1 MPVNT
6 GAIFLHPDNVNTKKT
21 PLALA
26 LALLPLAVQAQETPP
41 PSTPTGAPIPVVE
54 IRAFDRRYLQL
65 DQSTALGIDA
75 SVRETPLSIMVI
87 PQDILEDQQVN
98 NVEDALRNVAA
109 VTKFKQ
115 GNGGEEKFSI
125 RGFDVSQSLYKDGA
139 RLNNLFNATNI
150 ATTETANIER
160 YEVLKGPASIL
171 FGQGEPGGVINYV
184 TKKPAFKRKTTV
196 ELIGGQDDYKRVEF
210 DTTGPASGNLAY
222 RAVAAHEDSGS
233 YRREL
238 GRERSLF
245 NPLLLWRAG
254 PATTLSASYEYI
266 RDHYTQDRG
275 QSLAQDASGKYYYSP
290 LMRAETFLGVPGY
303 NARTSSKY
311 QRAYVNLGHEFT
323 PYYSIELL
331 GSATDVRKSLFDS
344 SPRVVGANNVVQIS
358 PSLQRGEGRQRYL
371 KLNNKFDFAGP
382 GNSMHKVLVA
392 VSREHLDVDGQSFSA
407 NRRVNFDLLS
417 GRYTGLDFAI
427 DYANPFAI
435 KADSTETTLTVQDLI
450 SWDDRYYLLLGAG
463 NSDYEDKAN
472 GLHVRKTSPR
482 VGFLYR
488 PVPWLSTYASF
499 ARGFVPTTAEDAA
512 GRPLAPETTRQAE
525 IGAKADLLGG
535 KLSVTGALFDVRK
548 QDVAVTDPASL
559 DLPPEQQY
567 SASLGETRTRGVEL
581 QAVGQ
586 LGADWKLIGGYAYL
600 DNEITS
606 GDPSLGTSG
615 NRLPGIARHSGSLWL
630 VHDVRQGL
638 LAGWSFGGGVF
649 AQGKVPIGLENRSWY
664 AGWTQV
670 DLTASYRRGPW
681 KLQLNLKNAFDRRYL
696 LTQALAGESL
706 AAVRVGTA
714 TPRTLVGSLAYQF

>member
-1 MPVNT
+1 MNT
-6 GAIFLHPDNVNTKKT
+6 TKK
-21 PLALA
+21 PIVLA
-26 LALLPLAVQAQETPP
+26 LALLPLAFPARAQEASAAVSAAPA
-41 PSTPTGAPIPVVE
+41 GAPAIPIVE
-54 IRAFDRRYLQL
+54 IRAFERRYLQVG
-65 DQSTALGIDA
+65 QSTALGIDA
-75 SVRETPLSIMVI
+75 NLLETPLSVMVI

-125 RGFDVSQSLYKDGA
+125 RGFDASQSLYKDGA

-210 DTTGPASGNLAY
+210 DTTGPASSSLAY
-222 RAVAAHEDSGS
+222 RAVVAHEDSGS

-238 GRERSLF
+238 GRERSLV
-245 NPLLLWRAG
+245 NPSLSWRAG
-254 PATTLSASYEYI
+254 PATSLSASYEYI
-266 RDHYTQDRG
+266 RDRYTQDRG
-275 QSLAQDASGKYYYSP
+275 QSLAQDAGGKYYYSP
-290 LMRAETFLGVPGY
+290 LMRAETFLGVPGF

-311 QRAYVNLGHEFT
+311 QRAYFNLSHEFS
-323 PYYSIELL
+323 PHYAIELL
-331 GSATDVRKSLFDS
+331 GSATNVDKTLYDS

-358 PSLQRGEGRQRYL
+358 PSLQRGDGRQRYL
-371 KLNNKFDFAGP
+371 KLNNKLDFAGP

-392 VSREHLDVDGQSFSA
+392 VSRERLDVDGQSFSA
-407 NRRVNFDLLS
+407 NRRVSLDLLT
-417 GRYTGLDFAI
+417 GQYGGLDFAI
-427 DYANPFAI
+427 DYTNPFAV
-435 KADSTETTLTVQDLI
+435 KADSTETTVTVQDLV
-450 SWDDRYYLLLGAG
+450 SWNDRYYLLLGAG
-463 NSDYEDKAN
+463 YSDYEDKEN
-472 GLHVRKTSPR
+472 GAAASKTSPR

-488 PVPWLSTYASF
+488 PVRWLSTYASF
-499 ARGFVPTTAEDAA
+499 ARGFVPTTAEDAS
-512 GRPLAPETTRQAE
+512 GRPLAPEKTRQLE
-525 IGAKADLLGG
+525 IGVKADLLDSR
-535 KLSVTGALFDVRK
+535 LSLTGALFDMRK

-559 DLPPEQQY
+559 DLPPGQQY
-567 SASLGETRTRGVEL
+567 SASLGETRTRGAEL
-581 QAVGQ
+581 QVVGQ
-586 LGADWKLIGGYAYL
+586 LSSDWKLIGGYAYL

-606 GDPSLGTSG
+606 GDAALGTSG
-615 NRLPGIARHSGSLWL
+615 KRLPGIARHSGSIWL
-630 VHDVRQGL
+630 VHDVRQGA
-638 LAGWSFGGGVF
+638 LAGWSFGGGIF

-664 AGWTQV
+664 AGWTQA
-670 DLTASYRRGPW
+670 DLSASYRQGPW